1 MKIFL
6 AVVLAVG
13 ISVAGTYF
21 VVSNMSQSKLK
32 AQIAQR
38 EAQWQ
43 AEKAA
48 LEAELAAARN
58 QEPLIQH
65 VKTEVAVGQRRSP
78 KQILELLHTLKP
90 VGTARIATI
99 RKIVHELEELAEWQ
113 DKAVPEIRD
122 FLARNEDLDYSM
134 PRTEGEDGG
143 DRRFS
148 PPWARSTPQTEFTLP
163 PSMRIG
169 LVDVLREIG
178 SEEAEQVLA
187 GVLGTSGRAVEVA
200 YLARMLEEM
209 APGKYREIALNAAK
223 DLLRNPLAID
233 NPNRLDEQAEGYL
246 YGILELYND
255 TSFIDEAKR
264 LLVNSDGRMNRNA
277 QHYLTKTQGENV
289 VATFYD
295 VYKNNVVSNTWDKV
309 SVANRILD
317 FAGPNQ
323 QENAFFKEIITSSD
337 IDSRMRSFAVMRLAG
352 GFGGM
357 DSPTDPNVIR
367 SRMELLDSLAPV
379 ITDERLQS
387 TVKTTRQNL
396 ENLQNGK
403 PVENPWRGGR
413 DRGDGSSPQRP
424 N

>member
-1 MKIFL
+1 MKTFL
-6 AVVLAVG
+6 AILLAVG
-13 ISVAGTYF
+13 VSIAGTYV
-21 VVSNMSQSKLK
+21 VVSTSSEAKRK
-32 AQIAQR
+32 AEIAQH
-38 EAQWQ
+38 EAKWQ
-43 AEKAA
+43 AEKAT
-48 LEAELAAARN
+48 LESELSAARH

-90 VGTARIATI
+90 VGAARIATI

-113 DKAVPEIRD
+113 DKAVPDIRD
-122 FLARNEDLDYSM
+122 FLAKNEDLDYSM
-134 PRTEGEDGG
+134 PRTEGDDGG

-169 LVDVLREIG
+169 LFDVLREIG
-178 SEEAEQVLA
+178 SDDAEHVLA
-187 GVLGTSGRAVEVA
+187 AVLGTSGRAVEVA

-209 APGKYREIALNAAK
+209 APGKYREVALNAAK
-223 DLLRNPLAID
+223 DLLRNPLTID

-246 YGILELYND
+246 YGILELYGD

-264 LLVNSDGRMNRNA
+264 LLVNAEGRMNRNA
-277 QHYLTKTQGENV
+277 QHYLSKTQGENV

-295 VYKNNVVSNTWDKV
+295 VYKNNTLSNTWDKV

-317 FAGPNQ
+317 FAGQNQ
-323 QENAFFKEIITSSD
+323 QANAFFKEVITSPD

-367 SRMELLDSLAPV
+367 GRMDLLDSLAPT
-379 ITDERLQS
+379 ITDERLQGA
-387 TVKTTRQNL
+387 VKTTRQNL

-403 PVENPWRGGR
+403 PIENPWRGGR
-413 DRGDGSSPQRP
+413 DRGNGPPPPPQ
-424 N
+424 